1 MVSPIQTCLWHP
13 NRGYDDDHICEQ
25 NKHIYYLWMLDTG
38 EKKQKSVR
46 WGLPGGPVDETLCSH
61 CRGLRFDPWAWTKK
75 KKKKYKTIFYKK
87 TQNKE
92 KLINAI
98 LKAFFFC
105 FLQIRKR
112 LMIFPFFVAAQFL
125 QMKHTRTWST
135 RWILTMKVKHLK
147 PRKLVRL
154 AQAVQLRAA
163 GWTLGQVSRFPAAEL
178 LPNGA
183 ALTLVV
189 SPPGKTVQPHLWPV
203 PALTFLT
210 CKSVLSTCT

>member
-1 MVSPIQTCLWHP
+1 MNARYRWKEAKECKMGASWWSS
-13 NRGYDDDHICEQ
+13 GWD
-25 NKHIYYLWMLDTG
+25 
-38 EKKQKSVR
+38 SVFPLQR
-46 WGLPGGPVDETLCSH
+46 AQVRSLGLNQ
-61 CRGLRFDPWAWTKK
+61 K

-135 RWILTMKVKHLK
+135 RWILKMKVKHLK

-154 AQAVQLRAA
+154 AQAEQLRAA
-163 GWTLGQVSRFPAAEL
+163 GWTLGQVSWFPAAEL

-189 SPPGKTVQPHLWPV
+189 SPPGKTVQPPLWPV
-203 PALTFLT
+203 SALTFFT
-210 CKSVLSTCT
+210 FKSFLSTCT